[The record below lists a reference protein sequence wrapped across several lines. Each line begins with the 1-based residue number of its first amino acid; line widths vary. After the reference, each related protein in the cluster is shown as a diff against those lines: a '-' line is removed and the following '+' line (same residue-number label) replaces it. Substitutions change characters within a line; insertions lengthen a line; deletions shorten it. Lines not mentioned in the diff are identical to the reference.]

1 MTLHFFKNKL
11 LFPDKLHEIKRFF
24 TTNLPNDVLVI
35 QEMIKKFSEEVI
47 KPVASK
53 HDQEHKFPAKEIELL
68 GEMGCMGM
76 GASSEFGGSNL
87 NTLCLSVIVEELSKA
102 CASIGAIVSIHNCL
116 YVNLLQKAGSHEQ
129 KLQWLTGFT
138 NGKKIGAFALS
149 ETEAGSD
156 VAAIKTTA
164 TKDGDHY
171 ILNGSK
177 AWVTSGEQA
186 EAVIVFATIDKNQ
199 KHKGIGAFLVNM
211 NQEGVSRGKNERKI
225 SIRATSTNTI
235 NLNDVRVHSSNVLS
249 PPGQGFR
256 FAMEQ
261 LDLARIGIGSQSVG
275 IAQASLD
282 CSIEYASQRIAFD
295 SPILRMSSVK
305 KRIAEMALKIE
316 SSRLL
321 VRQAAQKKDEH
332 LRSTK
337 YTSMAKWH
345 ASNTATFCAHNCIQ
359 ILGGIGV
366 VENSKF
372 PAERYYRDARITEI
386 YGGVTD
392 VQMNIIA
399 EELIKEYGY

>member
-1 MTLHFFKNKL
+1 MTLHFFKNKT
-11 LFPDKLHEIKRFF
+11 LFPDKVRDFKRLF
-24 TTNLPNDVLVI
+24 TTNLPNDVIVI

-53 HDQEHKFPAKEIELL
+53 NDQECKFPAKEIEQL
-68 GEMGCMGM
+68 GEMGCMGI
-76 GASSEFGGSNL
+76 GASAEFGGSSL
-87 NTLCLSVIVEELSKA
+87 NTLTLSVIVEELSKS

-116 YVNLLQKAGSHEQ
+116 YVNLLQRAGSHEQ
-129 KLQWLTGFT
+129 KIQWLKGFT
-138 NGKKIGAFALS
+138 TGKKIGAFALS

-156 VAAIKTTA
+156 VAAISTTA
-164 TKDGDHY
+164 VKDGDY
-171 ILNGSK
+171 FILNGTK

-186 EAVIVFATIDKNQ
+186 EAVIVFATVDKNK
-199 KHKGIGAFLVNM
+199 KHKGIAAFLVDM
-211 NQEGVSRGKNERKI
+211 NQAGVSRGKNERKI

-256 FAMEQ
+256 IAMEQ
-261 LDLARIGIGSQSVG
+261 LDLARIGIASQSLG

-282 CSIEYASQRIAFD
+282 CSIEYASQRIAFE

-305 KRIAEMALKIE
+305 KRLAEMALKIE

-321 VRQAAQKKDEH
+321 VRQAATKKDEH

-337 YTSMAKWH
+337 YTSMAKWD

-366 VENSKF
+366 VENSKY
-372 PAERYYRDARITEI
+372 PAERFYRDARITEI

-392 VQMNIIA
+392 VQMMIVA
-399 EELIKEYGY
+399 EQLIKEYGY

>member
-1 MTLHFFKNKL
+1 MTLHFQV
-11 LFPDKLHEIKRFF
+11 IKRLF
-24 TTNLPNDVLVI
+24 TTNLPKDVLVI
-35 QEMIKKFSEEVI
+35 QEMIRKFSKEIVA
-47 KPVASK
+47 PVASK
-53 HDQEHKFPAKEIELL
+53 NDQESKFPAKEIELL
-68 GEMGCMGM
+68 GEMGYMGI

-87 NTLCLSVIVEELSKA
+87 NTLSLSVIVEELSKA
-102 CASIGAIVSIHNCL
+102 CASTGAIVSIHNCL
-116 YVNLLQKAGSHEQ
+116 YVSLLERIGSHEQ
-129 KLQWLTGFT
+129 KVRWLQGFT

-149 ETEAGSD
+149 EVEAGSD
-156 VAAIKTTA
+156 VAGISTTA
-164 TKDGDHY
+164 KKDGDHF
-171 ILNGSK
+171 ILNGAK

-186 EAVIVFATIDKNQ
+186 EAVIVFATVDKSQ
-199 KHKGIGAFLVNM
+199 KHKGIAAFLVDM
-211 NQEGVSRGKNERKI
+211 NQPGVTRGKNEKKI

-235 NLNDVRVHSSNVLS
+235 HLDEVRVHSSNVLS

-261 LDLARIGIGSQSVG
+261 LDLARIGIASQSVG

-305 KRIAEMALKIE
+305 KRLAEMALKIE

-366 VENSKF
+366 VENSKY
-372 PAERYYRDARITEI
+372 PAERLYRDARITEI

-392 VQMNIIA
+392 VQMMIVA
-399 EELIKEYGY
+399 EQLIKEYGY

>member
-1 MTLHFFKNKL
+1 MTLHLFKNKT
-11 LFPDKLHEIKRFF
+11 LFLDKVKDFKRLF
-24 TTNLPNDVLVI
+24 TTNLPNDVIVI

-47 KPVASK
+47 KPVASQN
-53 HDQEHKFPAKEIELL
+53 DQECKFPAKEIEQL
-68 GEMGCMGM
+68 GEMGCMGI
-76 GASSEFGGSNL
+76 GASSEFGGSSL
-87 NTLCLSVIVEELSKA
+87 STLTLSVIVEELSKS
-102 CASIGAIVSIHNCL
+102 CASVGAIVSIHNCL
-116 YVNLLQKAGSHEQ
+116 YVNLLQRAGSHEQ
-129 KLQWLTGFT
+129 KTQWLKEFT

-156 VAAIKTTA
+156 VAAISTTA
-164 TKDGDHY
+164 VKDGDY
-171 ILNGSK
+171 FILNGVK

-186 EAVIVFATIDKNQ
+186 EAVIVFATVDKSQ
-199 KHKGIGAFLVNM
+199 KHKGIAAFLVDM
-211 NQEGVSRGKNERKI
+211 NQAGVSRGKNERKI

-256 FAMEQ
+256 IAMEQ
-261 LDLARIGIGSQSVG
+261 LDLARIGIASQSLG

-282 CSIEYASQRIAFD
+282 CSIEYASQRIAFE

-305 KRIAEMALKIE
+305 KRLAEMALKIE

-321 VRQAAQKKDEH
+321 VRQAATKKDEH

-337 YTSMAKWH
+337 YTSLAKWH
-345 ASNTATFCAHNCIQ
+345 ASDTATFCAHNCIQ

-366 VENSKF
+366 VENSKY
-372 PAERYYRDARITEI
+372 PAERLYRDARITEI

-392 VQMNIIA
+392 VQMMIVA
-399 EELIKEYGY
+399 EQLIKEYGY